1 MLLHPV
7 VSKLYTDA
15 IFDCY
20 SYRLGILLAVSWWT
34 QDTIHKHNL
43 CTNESESSYEDAQI
57 RTKTTCTQCTRP
69 PAGVLNGVVFY
80 NPESE
85 VWNTVV
91 RSKCFKRA
99 SFYIYCTSTLAT
111 LWGGQRGRLRERE
124 TPASHRPSVAR
135 WHSSLVKDVGG
146 WIFSSICL
154 PNRSQKSGESNT
166 DLYAPEIKTWNK
178 LRKSK
183 MRLFPLK
190 VK

>member
-1 MLLHPV
+1 MDTGQTQPV
-7 VSKLYTDA
+7 
-15 IFDCY
+15 
-20 SYRLGILLAVSWWT
+20 
-34 QDTIHKHNL
+34 HKRKRVIIQ
-43 CTNESESSYEDAQI
+43 YKDAQI
-57 RTKTTCTQCTRP
+57 KTKTTLQCTRP

-99 SFYIYCTSTLAT
+99 FFLHLLHEYLGNVVRRTERETE
-111 LWGGQRGRLRERE
+111 RERE
-124 TPASHRPSVAR
+124 MPASHRPSVAR

-183 MRLFPLK
+183 MRLFRFL
-190 VK
+190 